1 MKIGDLEFPED
12 LYYYAEHHIWL
23 KQEEGEGKVKIGMD
37 AFGQKIAGKILFV
50 RLRPAGKATKV
61 GKTFGTLET
70 GKWVG
75 PLKSPVAGTIA
86 ETNPA
91 VKDNPS
97 LVNDDP
103 YGEGWLLVVEPSSL
117 EADLAVLIKGSDQ
130 DAITKWIEEEQ
141 QKYADKLE

>member
-1 MKIGDLEFPED
+1 MKWNDLEFPDD
-12 LYYYAEHHIWL
+12 LYYYPEHHIWL
-23 KQEEGEGKVKIGMD
+23 KKEEGGNVKLGMD
-37 AFGQKIAGKILFV
+37 DFGQKIAGKILFV
-50 RLRPAGKATKV
+50 RLRAAGKATKV

-75 PLKSPVAGTIA
+75 PLKAPVAGTISEA
-86 ETNPA
+86 NPT

-117 EADLAVLIKGSDQ
+117 DADMTGLISGSDQ
-130 DAITKWIEEEQ
+130 DAVTKWLEEEQ
-141 QKYADKLE
+141 QKYADQLE

>member
-1 MKIGDLEFPED
+1 MKIGDFEFPDD
-12 LYYYAEHHIWL
+12 LYYYPEHHIWL
-23 KQEEGEGKVKIGMD
+23 KKAGGNVKLGMD
-37 AFGQKIAGKILFV
+37 DFGQKIAGKILFV
-50 RLRPAGKATKV
+50 RLRAAGKDVKL

-75 PLKSPVAGTIA
+75 PLKAPVAGTITEA
-86 ETNPA
+86 NPA

-103 YGEGWLLVVEPSSL
+103 YGEGWLLVVEPSNLDADMASL
-117 EADLAVLIKGSDQ
+117 ISGSDQ
-130 DAITKWIEEEQ
+130 DAVTKWIEEEQ

>member
-12 LYYYAEHHIWL
+12 LYYYKDHHIWL
-23 KQEEGEGKVKIGMD
+23 KQEGDKVKVGMD
-37 AFGQKIAGKILFV
+37 DFGQKIAGKILFV

-75 PLKSPVAGTIA
+75 PLKAPIAGTIA
-86 ETNPA
+86 EANSA
-91 VKDNPS
+91 LKDNPS

-117 EADLAVLIKGSDQ
+117 EADMANLISGSDQ
-130 DAITKWIEEEQ
+130 AAVTKWIEEEQ

>member
-23 KQEEGEGKVKIGMD
+23 KQEGDKVKIGMD
-37 AFGQKIAGKILFV
+37 DFGQKIAGKILFV
-50 RLRPAGKATKV
+50 RLRPEGKDVKV

-75 PLKSPVAGTIA
+75 PLKAPVAGIIA
-86 ETNPA
+86 ETNPL

-97 LVNDDP
+97 LVNDAP
-103 YGEGWLLVVEPSSL
+103 YGDGWLLIIEPENL
-117 EADLAVLIKGSDQ
+117 DADMGGLISGSDQ
-130 DAITKWIEEEQ
+130 GAVTKWIEEEQ

>member
-23 KQEEGEGKVKIGMD
+23 KQEEDKVKVGMD

-50 RLRPAGKATKV
+50 RLRPAGKETKV

-75 PLKSPVAGTIA
+75 PLKAPVAGTIA
-86 ETNPA
+86 ESNPA

-103 YGEGWLLVVEPSSL
+103 YGEGWLLVVEPSAL
-117 EADLAVLIKGSDQ
+117 DTDLAGLIKGSDQ
-130 DAITKWIEEEQ
+130 DAVTKWIEEEQ

>member
-23 KQEEGEGKVKIGMD
+23 KQEEDKVKVGMD

-50 RLRPAGKATKV
+50 RLRPAGKETKV

-75 PLKSPVAGTIA
+75 PLKAPVAGTIVEA
-86 ETNPA
+86 NPS

-103 YGEGWLLVVEPSSL
+103 YGEGWLLVVEPSAL
-117 EADLAVLIKGSDQ
+117 DADLAGLLKGSDQ

>member
-1 MKIGDLEFPED
+1 
-12 LYYYAEHHIWL
+12 L
-23 KQEEGEGKVKIGMD
+23 KQEEDKVKVGMD

-50 RLRPAGKATKV
+50 RLRPAGKATNV

-86 ETNPA
+86 EANPA

-103 YGEGWLLVVEPSSL
+103 YGEGWLLVVEPSAL
-117 EADLAVLIKGSDQ
+117 DADLAGLIKGSDQ

>member
-23 KQEEGEGKVKIGMD
+23 KQEEDKVKVGMD

-50 RLRPAGKATKV
+50 RLRPAGKETKV

-86 ETNPA
+86 ESNPA

-103 YGEGWLLVVEPSSL
+103 YGEGWLLVVEPSAL
-117 EADLAVLIKGSDQ
+117 DADLA
-130 DAITKWIEEEQ
+130 EQ